1 MISNVKKL
9 FGAPTRKRGL
19 MAIAAIAM
27 SIMTGFGSFH
37 TVQADENNLPV
48 DAQPLNIPI
57 SPTRAMEPD
66 LGDTAPTA
74 ALADE
79 TGIVAPDALAPT
91 PKPPTPKPIV
101 RILFESGAATLSDDA
116 RADISAFVEK
126 FKARGGRVTLKAYAG
141 EPGSSSSND
150 RRLSLRRVLAVRDAI
165 LAEGINAEQLEVRA
179 LGGVK
184 DAGPQERVD
193 ILKPGR

>member
-74 ALADE
+74 APADE
-79 TGIVAPDALAPT
+79 TGIEATAALAPV
-91 PKPPTPKPIV
+91 PKPIV
-101 RILFESGAATLSDDA
+101 RILFESGAATLSDYA